1 MVSPLMA
8 MHRKCWIGSGPPCDA
23 RYRPC
28 SLAGGDFTSRV
39 SILTCSQSDFGAVI
53 RSMKTISQAAYTR
66 ISVMLL
72 AVCLGSLAWET
83 SLNSDLVSITGE
95 IVRSEYIYGKKVYTV
110 RYSMDGNLQSTT
122 SRIGILDLLRGM
134 GRLRVGDRLPMAVSR
149 EPGGRSVPDTLT
161 GRYGITLSFFVLA
174 ALFFLATG
182 WAIFRGRLKV
192 SRPR

>member
-1 MVSPLMA
+1 M
-8 MHRKCWIGSGPPCDA
+8 
-23 RYRPC
+23 
-28 SLAGGDFTSRV
+28 
-39 SILTCSQSDFGAVI
+39 Q
-53 RSMKTISQAAYTR
+53 SMKTISRAAYIR
-66 ISVMLL
+66 ISVMFL

-83 SLNSDLVSITGE
+83 SRNSGLVSVKGE

-161 GRYGITLSFFVLA
+161 GRYGITLSIFVLA

-182 WAIFRGRLKV
+182 WAIFKGRLKV
-192 SRPR
+192 SRP